1 MQSENILSSSLDDL
15 LFENRNKLYGA
26 YVLRRDYPLRLQKA
40 LAAMLAL
47 AGGFVLLTF
56 MQSDHRKA
64 ALLISS
70 EGHVLREIR
79 ADAHVIPPPPAR
91 KTAAAPTAK
100 WVSNLMF
107 TPEVDSTDRLQDIS
121 RLAIAS
127 VDIPQHCLPG
137 DAPALVPAGVQE
149 PAMPPPP
156 VAASMEPVTDPD
168 VQPAYPGGPQ
178 ALLAFLQKNLQMPLP
193 LEQGEAVQVQ
203 VKFVVGF
210 DGELQT
216 FAVQKDGGPA
226 FNDEV
231 IRVLKR
237 MPRWVPGKKGSRA
250 VAAYYS
256 LPVKFTG
263 DE

>member
-1 MQSENILSSSLDDL
+1 MQKEDILRSSLNDL

-40 LAAMLAL
+40 LAVMLAL

-56 MQSDHRKA
+56 MQADRRKA
-64 ALLISS
+64 SPLITA

-79 ADAHVIPPPPAR
+79 ADVPVKPPPPSQTVAR
-91 KTAAAPTAK
+91 PATAKFVQQLLFTHNTDSADRLRDISQLVIGTQYVAADTFAADIPLQLPAAPVAP
-100 WVSNLMF
+100 V
-107 TPEVDSTDRLQDIS
+107 
-121 RLAIAS
+121 
-127 VDIPQHCLPG
+127 LPP
-137 DAPALVPAGVQE
+137 APP
-149 PAMPPPP
+149 
-156 VAASMEPVTDPD
+156 SSEPVNDPD

-193 LEQGEAVQVQ
+193 LGPGEAVQVQ
-203 VKFVVGF
+203 VQFVVGF
-210 DGELQT
+210 DGQLQT
-216 FAVQKDGGPA
+216 FAVQKDGGSA
-226 FNDEV
+226 FNEEV